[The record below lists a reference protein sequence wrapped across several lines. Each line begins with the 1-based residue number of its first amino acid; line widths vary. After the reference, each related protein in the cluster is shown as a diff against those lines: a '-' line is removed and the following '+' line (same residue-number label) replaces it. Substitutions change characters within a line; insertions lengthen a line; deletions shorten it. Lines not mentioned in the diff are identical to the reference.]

1 MNKDFTIEELSKN
14 LVLLGRKKHGSDCA
28 HAFALGTIMGLTDF
42 YLKHNML
49 DRLQS
54 AVNDRFIQ
62 TQKDLETI

>member
-1 MNKDFTIEELSKN
+1 MNQNFTIEDLSKN
-14 LVLLGRKKHGSDCA
+14 LVLLGRKKHGSDIA

-54 AVNDRFIQ
+54 AVNDRFLQ
-62 TQKDLETI
+62 TQKDLDSL